1 MMCFVCWGEEFGL
14 CHLSTPP
21 GGAGEELHM
30 VDWLEGVRAEG
41 RSRGIQADFY
51 PRMLF
56 LAVVEDRFGVAGVTS
71 GTQAFWFRGL
81 D

>member
-1 MMCFVCWGEEFGL
+1 MEEF
-14 CHLSTPP
+14 HI
-21 GGAGEELHM
+21 

-41 RSRGIQADFY
+41 RSGGTQADFY

-56 LAVVEDRFGVAGVTS
+56 LEDRFGVAGVTS
-71 GTQAFWFRGL
+71 GTQAFWLQGL